1 MIEFAEWPRVERSS
15 DLGGGRH
22 GKVYWRK
29 SGGFKGGSGIGGGV
43 GALKSL
49 HFLNDNRYYQE
60 YMSFYLLLKGE
71 VVFKIQVGLV
81 LN

>member
-1 MIEFAEWPRVERSS
+1 M
-15 DLGGGRH
+15 GT
-22 GKVYWRK
+22 
-29 SGGFKGGSGIGGGV
+29 
-43 GALKSL
+43 LKSL
-49 HFLNDNRYYQE
+49 HFLNDNRYYHE